1 MTGAVPGPGG
11 LPAVTG
17 AVRGDPIG
25 SPTVVTAA
33 RDGQQSTVGGRW
45 VSLGNRWKRPVL
57 IGCAAALV
65 LRVVVEVV
73 ALVAVY
79 GVRFPHVVAGDPH
92 VLVTVLAKWDAGF
105 FVGIAQHGYPVSHGP
120 APAVAAFA
128 PLCPAAIGA
137 VHTVTGLGLLL
148 AGQVVSWLAL
158 AAGLAGLVHLVEL
171 DRDEAHSASA
181 VTLLVAFPTAFF
193 LVVDYADSLALAL
206 VVLAF
211 VAARHQRWAVAG
223 LAASG
228 AFLTKFYLA
237 IVVVGL
243 LVELWTSSR
252 PAGPAERRV
261 ALRRALLVTVPTVA
275 ALVGWMVVNAWRF
288 HDALAFVHAQ
298 SHWNRHAAFPWTL
311 AWTTAGDLV
320 HLRFLDTST
329 ASVMELFDALTVVL
343 LVVAAVVAWRRV
355 RPSYGVLLALAVCLF
370 TFQSV
375 LYSETREVLAL
386 FPFFV
391 VGADVVTGHRWRER
405 VVLAFVVPI
414 AYFLCTRF
422 VTGSFAG

>member
-1 MTGAVPGPGG
+1 MVGRTPDTGAVG
-11 LPAVTG
+11 V
-17 AVRGDPIG
+17 DPIC
-25 SPTVVTAA
+25 SPFVVTAA
-33 RDGQQSTVGGRW
+33 LPGQQSTFAGRW
-45 VSLGNRWKRPVL
+45 GPVAARWKRPLL
-57 IGCAAALV
+57 IAASAAVV

-79 GVRFPHVVAGDPH
+79 GVRFPHVVAHDPH
-92 VLVTVLAKWDAGF
+92 VLITVFDSWDAGF
-105 FVGIAQHGYPVSHGP
+105 FVAIAQHGYPASHGLPP
-120 APAVAAFA
+120 ARAAFA
-128 PLCPAAIGA
+128 PLYPLALWT
-137 VHTVTGLGLLL
+137 VHSMTGVGLLL
-148 AGQVVSWLAL
+148 AGQMVSILAL
-158 AAGLAGLVHLVEL
+158 VAGLAGLVHLVEL
-171 DRDEAHSASA
+171 DRDQAHSGTA

-193 LVVDYADSLALAL
+193 LVVDYADALALAL

-237 IVVVGL
+237 LVVVGL
-243 LVELWTSSR
+243 LVELWTSTR
-252 PAGPAERRV
+252 PGTPAARRV
-261 ALRRALLVTVPTVA
+261 FLRRTLLVVVPTVA
-275 ALVGWMVVNAWRF
+275 AGVCWMIFSAVRF
-288 HDALAFVHAQ
+288 HDPLAAVHAQ

-329 ASVMELFDALTVVL
+329 ASVMELFDAVTVVL
-343 LVVAAVVAWRRV
+343 LVVAAVVSWRRI
-355 RPSYGVLLALAVCLF
+355 RRSYGVVLGLAVCVF
-370 TFQSV
+370 TFQSI

-386 FPFFV
+386 VPFFIA
-391 VGADVVTGHRWRER
+391 GAEFVTGHPWRER
-405 VVLAFVVPI
+405 VVLALFVPS